1 MNSFE
6 EPILNTD
13 EEFKIE
19 STKLRKWF
27 EDSLKLE
34 WKRMQHNNSNVNL
47 YELPQEGD
55 IHKTKCRIH
64 CNVSYEQMLKY
75 NQISDEE
82 SLKHADKSLIQYKIK
97 YKVEGTQMLVCD
109 TAYTAIWPVA
119 SRQFISL
126 HDNYDVENGHIF
138 VQESIKCDKAI
149 PNSKYV
155 LAYKKSGLLIERDPE
170 DDKKCYCERI
180 IMISPRGYIPNFV
193 VAAYKTNDVDE
204 AINYYDKVLNI
215 NEENSNALYNKA
227 VALLN
232 KGDKKAANDLF
243 KKAKN
248 FDKSPYILYA
258 IGLNNLRD
266 KKYDSALEMFDIC
279 IENNYK
285 TPEIYHAKG
294 QALYGN
300 AEYEQAIQYIDA
312 AINAKSEYY
321 NAWNSRA
328 NTLDKMGNKNEA
340 LGWYKAA
347 AESKPANS
355 LYLINYC
362 VCLLE
367 NGYDEQCK
375 QILTYI
381 ESIYQSQKELFSTQE
396 FEFIEKCIKNIH
408 DKFDNGNKNA
418 KVLRLDPSQ
427 LENQGFVVHNV
438 MIQLLQ

>member
-1 MNSFE
+1 M
-6 EPILNTD
+6 D
-13 EEFKIE
+13 
-19 STKLRKWF
+19 
-27 EDSLKLE
+27 
-34 WKRMQHNNSNVNL
+34 L
-47 YELPQEGD
+47 YE
-55 IHKTKCRIH
+55 
-64 CNVSYEQMLKY
+64 NALKI
-75 NQISDEE
+75 NENNEE
-82 SLKHADKSLIQYKIK
+82 ALLGI
-97 YKVEGTQMLVCD
+97 
-109 TAYTAIWPVA
+109 
-119 SRQFISL
+119 
-126 HDNYDVENGHIF
+126 
-138 VQESIKCDKAI
+138 
-149 PNSKYV
+149 
-155 LAYKKSGLLIERDPE
+155 GLC
-170 DDKKCYCERI
+170 K
-180 IMISPRGYIPNFV
+180 
-193 VAAYKTNDVDE
+193 YKTNDVDE

-381 ESIYQSQKELFSTQE
+381 ESIYQSQKELFSSQE

-408 DKFDNGNKNA
+408 DKFDNANKNA

-427 LENQGFVVHNV
+427 LENQGN
-438 MIQLLQ
+438 Q